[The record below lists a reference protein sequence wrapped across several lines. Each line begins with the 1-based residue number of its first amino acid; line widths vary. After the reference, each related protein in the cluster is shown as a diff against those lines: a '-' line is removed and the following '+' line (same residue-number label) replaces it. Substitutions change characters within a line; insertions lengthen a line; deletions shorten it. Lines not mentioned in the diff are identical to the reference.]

1 MRNKFKFSAYFSAKL
16 ILMNFRILVFLSFVF
31 IIFSCGNQQ
40 QLQRQFKGEPLASLL
55 ETFGEPKTVLQQE
68 NGTVY
73 IFEKLVKLESTEI
86 SQGKLTLDEIVTP
99 KVNKTERYYFTV
111 KDSIVLDT
119 RYEEEYER

>member
-40 QLQRQFKGEPLASLL
+40 QLQRQFKGEPLASLF